1 MTDILPGT
9 PAPDIETFRGLAR
22 PGCVVPVFVEFPFD
36 TETAVTAYA
45 KLRDAPFGFLLESVI
60 GGERWARYSF
70 LGSTPREAW
79 SVRDAVVSR
88 WTPAGGWTEAGRT
101 DDPIAEF
108 GSWLR
113 RWEPAEVDGLPRFWG
128 GAVGFFGYDIVRWF
142 EDLPDAPPRDIDCP
156 DACFLLTDRVLII
169 DNLFNRAQAVTAVP
183 IPDEG
188 DPDVEAL
195 YEAAV
200 ERLRAWLAR
209 LREPSAL
216 EPLAPTAT
224 DDAPARSNRTSEDF
238 RQAVE
243 RVREYIRAG
252 DAFQVVVSQRLEVE
266 MRAKPLAVYRA
277 LRSLNPSP
285 YLYLLELDSVRLI
298 GASPEVLVRL
308 EEDDITVRPIAGT
321 RPRGSSPAE
330 DAALEADLLADE
342 KERAEHLMLVD
353 LGRNDVG
360 RVAEA
365 GSVRL
370 AEFMTIERYSHVIHM
385 VSEVTGRL
393 RPGSDALD
401 VFRACF
407 PAGTLTGAPKIRAM
421 EIIDELEPTRRGP
434 YGGAAGYIGWGA
446 RSLDMAIAI
455 RTIVNTGDRAYIQA
469 GAGIVH
475 DSVPEREW
483 EETRDKAR
491 ALVRALRRA
500 GPGSDGEPR

>member
-1 MTDILPGT
+1 MPNILPGA
-9 PAPDIETFRGLAR
+9 PAPDIDAFRALAG
-22 PGCVVPVFVEFPFD
+22 PGRVVPVFVEFPFD

-45 KLRDAPFGFLLESVI
+45 KLRRGSFGFLLESVI

-70 LGSTPREAW
+70 LGSGPREAW
-79 SVRDAVVSR
+79 KVRDGVVSR
-88 WTPAGGWTEAGRT
+88 WTPDGSWAQVGRAE
-101 DDPIAEF
+101 DALSEF
-108 GSWLR
+108 GRWLG
-113 RWEPAEVDGLPRFWG
+113 RWEPADVKGLPRFWG

-142 EDLPDAPPRDIDCP
+142 ERLPDAPARDIDCP
-156 DACFLLTDRVLII
+156 DACFLLTDCVLII
-169 DNLFNRAQAVTAVP
+169 DNLFNRAHAVTAVP
-183 IPDEG
+183 ISADE
-188 DPDVEAL
+188 DVDVDAL
-195 YEAAV
+195 YAEAV
-200 ERLRAWLAR
+200 ERLRGWLAD
-209 LREPSAL
+209 LREPCRL
-216 EPLAPTAT
+216 EPLRSG
-224 DDAPARSNRTSEDF
+224 PAALDGISPRSNRT
-238 RQAVE
+238 RQDYEGAVE
-243 RVREYIRAG
+243 RIREYIRAG
-252 DAFQVVVSQRLEVE
+252 DAFQVVLSQRLEVPME
-266 MRAKPLAVYRA
+266 ADSLAVYRA

-298 GASPEVLVRL
+298 GASPEVLVRV
-308 EEDDITVRPIAGT
+308 EEGEVTVRPIAGT
-321 RPRGSSPAE
+321 RPRGSGEEE
-330 DAALEADLLADE
+330 DRALADELLADG

-370 AEFMTIERYSHVIHM
+370 AEFMTIERYSHVMHM

-393 RPGSDALD
+393 RDGCDALD
-401 VFRACF
+401 AFRACF

-455 RTIVNTGDRAYIQA
+455 RTIVNAGERAYIQA

-483 EETRDKAR
+483 QETRDKAR
-491 ALVRALRRA
+491 ALVGALARALPT
-500 GPGSDGEPR
+500 GGGT